1 MDSDHPLSTV
11 HQGSALFFD
20 QQRSVGPQFH
30 GVGARPQ
37 HLGNVS
43 GTIGTSYAKELRF
56 AERKAAATAL
66 FLRGYGR
73 SRASGSPAHAAEPSS
88 FGRPSA
94 AKAASAAPL
103 LPAAGKIRPIPLK

>member
-56 AERKAAATAL
+56 AERKAAATAP
-66 FLRGYGR
+66 FPAGLRPQQGVGGPCPR
-73 SRASGSPAHAAEPSS
+73 CGTLLLWMAIGGKGSIC
-88 FGRPSA
+88 RPRCQPPE
-94 AKAASAAPL
+94 K
-103 LPAAGKIRPIPLK
+103 